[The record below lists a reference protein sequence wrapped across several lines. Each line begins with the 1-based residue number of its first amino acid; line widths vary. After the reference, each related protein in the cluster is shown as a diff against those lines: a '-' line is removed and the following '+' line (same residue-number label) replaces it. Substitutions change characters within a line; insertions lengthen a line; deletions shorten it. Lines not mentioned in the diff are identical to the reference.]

1 MIRFQSVSYR
11 YPRQRGAA
19 LRRFSWQVEP
29 GAFALIAGPSGSGKS
44 TIIRCLNGLIP
55 HFHGGAFGGLVT
67 VFGADTRVEQPAR
80 LSRLTGLVSQFP
92 EAQTVMDRVEDE
104 IAFGPENHGL
114 ARDDIRRRVEESL
127 ELLGIAHLRS
137 REIATLSG
145 GERQRVVIASAMA
158 MQPPALALD
167 EPLSQLDP
175 WGAGDVVAALERV
188 HNERGTTIILAEHR
202 LERLLGQASKCL
214 VLGQGGEILADG
226 TAREA
231 AGSLSN
237 PPPLVQLGRALGWDP
252 LPLTVDEARQ
262 AIAVSRVRCD
272 MPVPPGEASHTAGSS
287 LVELEDVGFTY
298 GWQTALQNVS
308 ATLCGGMVTALMGR
322 NGAGKTTLLRHI
334 NGLLR
339 PQSGRVRLLG
349 SDISSVATSD
359 LARTVG
365 YLPQHPAAMLFN
377 PTVADELRFTLRC
390 RGSSGDVAGTLL
402 DLGLG
407 HLAERNPFDLS
418 GGERQR
424 AALAAVLVGR
434 PPVLLLDEPTRGMD
448 YARKSEL
455 AALLLRLAEAGMA
468 VVLATHDV
476 DLVTACAGR
485 VIVLERGEIVA
496 DGTPRDVLPRWPG
509 FATQINQIFGG
520 RFLVPEDL
528 LGSPGSAAAGVGSPH
543 SPAPGS

>member
-1 MIRFQSVSYR
+1 MIRFESVSYQ
-11 YPRQRGAA
+11 YPRQRDAA

-55 HFHGGAFGGLVT
+55 HFHGGAFGGRLT
-67 VFGADTRVEQPAR
+67 LFGTDTRMEQPAR

-114 ARDDIRRRVEESL
+114 ARDAIRRRVEESL

-158 MQPPALALD
+158 MQPAVLALD

-188 HNERGTTIILAEHR
+188 HDERGATIVLAEHR
-202 LERLLGQASKCL
+202 LERLLGRASNCL
-214 VLGQGGEILADG
+214 VLGPDGEILADG

-237 PPPLVQLGRALGWDP
+237 PPPLIQLGRALGWDP
-252 LPLTVDEARQ
+252 LPLTIDEARQ
-262 AIAVSRVRCD
+262 AVVRSRLGCKT
-272 MPVPPGEASHTAGSS
+272 PVPPGDAPLTAGPA
-287 LVELEDVGFTY
+287 LVDLEGVGFAY
-298 GWQTALQNVS
+298 GRQVALQNVT
-308 ATLCGGMVTALMGR
+308 ATLRGGMVTALMGR

-339 PQSGRVRLLG
+339 PQSGRARLLG
-349 SDISSVATSD
+349 SDIRTVATTD

-390 RGSSGDVAGTLL
+390 RDSSGDVAGTLL
-402 DLGLG
+402 ELGLG
-407 HLAERNPFDLS
+407 HLAERSPFDLS

-424 AALAAVLVGR
+424 VALAAVLVGR

-448 YARKSEL
+448 YARKAEL
-455 AALLLRLAEAGMA
+455 AALLRRLAGAGMA

-476 DLVTACAGR
+476 DLVAACAGR
-485 VIVLERGEIVA
+485 VIVLERGEIAA
-496 DGTPRDVLPRWPG
+496 DGIPRDVLTRLPG
-509 FATQINQIFGG
+509 FATQINQVFGG
-520 RFLVPEDL
+520 RYLLPGDL
-528 LGSPGSAAAGVGSPH
+528 LGSPGPHAAAVASPH
-543 SPAPGS
+543 GRAPGS

>member
-1 MIRFQSVSYR
+1 MIRFESVSYR

-19 LRRFSWQVEP
+19 LRQFSWQAEP

-55 HFHGGAFGGLVT
+55 HFHGGAFGGRLM
-67 VFGADTRVEQPAR
+67 VFGTDTRVEQPAR

-114 ARDDIRRRVEESL
+114 ARDDIRRRVEESM
-127 ELLGIAHLRS
+127 ELLGIVHLRH

-145 GERQRVVIASAMA
+145 GERQRVAIASAMA
-158 MQPPALALD
+158 MRPPVLALD

-175 WGAGDVVAALERV
+175 WGAGDVVAALERL
-188 HNERGTTIILAEHR
+188 HAEQGTTVILSEHR
-202 LERLLGQASKCL
+202 LERLLGCASKFL
-214 VLGQGGEILADG
+214 VLGQDGEILADG
-226 TAREA
+226 TAREV
-231 AGSLSN
+231 AGSLSE
-237 PPPLVQLGRALGWDP
+237 PPPLIRLGRALSWDP
-252 LPLTVDEARQ
+252 LPLTVGEARQ
-262 AIAVSRVRCD
+262 AIAASRFRYEAPAPTCED
-272 MPVPPGEASHTAGSS
+272 PPTTGPA
-287 LVELEDVGFTY
+287 LVDLEGVGFAY
-298 GWQTALQNVS
+298 GRQAALQEVT
-308 ATLCGGMVTALMGR
+308 ATLRGGLVTALMGR

-339 PQSGRVRLLG
+339 PHSGKVRLLQG
-349 SDISSVATSD
+349 DISNVATTD
-359 LARTVG
+359 LAQIVG

-390 RGSSGDVAGTLL
+390 RGEAGDVAGTLVE
-402 DLGLG
+402 LGLE
-407 HLAERNPFDLS
+407 HVAESNPFDLS

-434 PPVLLLDEPTRGMD
+434 PPILLLDEPTRGMD

-455 AALLLRLAEAGMA
+455 AALLRRLAGAGTA

-476 DLVTACAGR
+476 DLVAACAGR
-485 VIVLERGEIVA
+485 VIVLEDGEIAA
-496 DGTPRDVLPRWPG
+496 DGTPRDVLTRWPG
-509 FATQINQIFGG
+509 FATQINQVFGG

-528 LGSPGSAAAGVGSPH
+528 LGQSGSDAAWASSRVARSPGI
-543 SPAPGS
+543 

>member
-1 MIRFQSVSYR
+1 MIRFESVSYR
-11 YPRQRGAA
+11 YPRQRDAA

-44 TIIRCLNGLIP
+44 TIIRCLDGLIP
-55 HFHGGAFGGLVT
+55 HFHGGAFGGRLT
-67 VFGADTRVEQPAR
+67 VFGTDTRMEQPAR

-114 ARDDIRRRVEESL
+114 AWDVIRHRVEESL

-158 MQPPALALD
+158 MRPPALALD

-188 HNERGTTIILAEHR
+188 HDERGTTIVLAEHR
-202 LERLLGQASKCL
+202 LERLLGRASNCL
-214 VLGQGGEILADG
+214 VLEQDGEILARG
-226 TAREA
+226 TVREV

-237 PPPLVQLGRALGWDP
+237 LSPLVQLGRALGWDP

-262 AIAVSRVRCD
+262 AIAVSRFRGEELVL
-272 MPVPPGEASHTAGSS
+272 PGEDSPTAGPA
-287 LVELEDVGFTY
+287 LVELEGVGFAY
-298 GWQTALQNVS
+298 GRQVVLQNVT
-308 ATLCGGMVTALMGR
+308 ATLRGGMVTALMGR
-322 NGAGKTTLLRHI
+322 NGSGKTTLIRHI

-339 PQSGRVRLLG
+339 PHSGRVRLLG
-349 SDISSVATSD
+349 SDISSVATTD
-359 LARTVG
+359 LARNVG

-390 RGSSGDVAGTLL
+390 RGSSGDVDGTLL
-402 DLGLG
+402 DLGLR

-424 AALAAVLVGR
+424 TALAAVLVGR

-448 YARKSEL
+448 SARKSEL
-455 AALLLRLAEAGMA
+455 ATLLQQLAGAGMA

-476 DLVTACAGR
+476 DLVAACADR
-485 VIVLERGEIVA
+485 VIVLESGEIAA
-496 DGTPRDVLPRWPG
+496 DGIPREVLTRQPG

-520 RFLVPEDL
+520 RFLIPEDL
-528 LGSPGSAAAGVGSPH
+528 IEPPGSAAAGTVSRH
-543 SPAPGS
+543 ERSPGS

>member
-1 MIRFQSVSYR
+1 MIRFESVSYR

-19 LRRFSWQVEP
+19 LRRFPWQVEP

-55 HFHGGAFGGLVT
+55 HFHGGAFGGRLT
-67 VFGADTRVEQPAR
+67 LFGMDTRVEQPAR

-158 MQPPALALD
+158 TRPPVLALD

-175 WGAGDVVAALERV
+175 WGAGDIVVALDRV
-188 HNERGTTIILAEHR
+188 HDERGTTIVLAEHR
-202 LERLLGQASKCL
+202 LERLLGRVSKCL
-214 VLGQGGEILADG
+214 VLGQDGQILADG
-226 TAREA
+226 TARDA

-237 PPPLVQLGRALGWDP
+237 PPPLVRLGRALGWDP

-262 AIAVSRVRCD
+262 VVALSRFGREA
-272 MPVPPGEASHTAGSS
+272 PVPSSGEPLTAGPA
-287 LVELEDVGFTY
+287 LVELEGIGFGY
-298 GWQTALQNVS
+298 GRQAALQNVS
-308 ATLCGGMVTALMGR
+308 ATLHGGTVTALMGR

-339 PQSGRVRLLG
+339 PHSGRVRLLG
-349 SDISSVATSD
+349 SDIRTVATTD

-402 DLGLG
+402 DLGLE

-455 AALLLRLAEAGMA
+455 AARLLRLAGAGMA

-476 DLVTACAGR
+476 DLVAACAGR
-485 VIVLERGEIVA
+485 VIVLERGEIAA
-496 DGTPRDVLPRWPG
+496 DGTPRDVLTRLPG
-509 FATQINQIFGG
+509 FTTQINQVFGG

-528 LGSPGSAAAGVGSPH
+528 LGAPGSAASGVAAPH
-543 SPAPGS
+543 ERAPMR